1 MKMNETVLKH
11 SEIFLKV
18 VETSS
23 ISMAADL
30 LGLSKGF
37 VSQTISDL
45 EDATG
50 TELLDRSKRPLRT
63 TNRGLELYQ
72 LLSEQRKELNDLM
85 FRFKE
90 TSNQKSSVSIGLIE
104 SLFRSIGKGFCSK
117 IGEDCHS
124 LTLTFGSVWELERL
138 FFEKK
143 IDMYTSWYG
152 SQLENTVS
160 VPIVSQPILVA
171 YPKSVDFAAVT
182 STKDLFR
189 KLSLMGYPVIVH
201 PNFSFSPHAVTSLLD
216 ASGYSFVRKYK
227 VDGVEL
233 QLELVA
239 QNLGWCMTQPICFF
253 GAELLLKNIKVV
265 PLFDKQRTI
274 YLITRKTTP
283 TDATSLALNALKKE
297 LIESVLPPLVA
308 AFREFSDFQQPQ
320 LDKIMTID
328 PVS

>member
-1 MKMNETVLKH
+1 
-11 SEIFLKV
+11 
-18 VETSS
+18 
-23 ISMAADL
+23 
-30 LGLSKGF
+30 
-37 VSQTISDL
+37 
-45 EDATG
+45 
-50 TELLDRSKRPLRT
+50 
-63 TNRGLELYQ
+63 
-72 LLSEQRKELNDLM
+72 M

-297 LIESVLPPLVA
+297 LMESVLPPLVA

>member
-1 MKMNETVLKH
+1 MNETVLKH

-23 ISMAADL
+23 ISKAADL

-37 VSQTISDL
+37 VSQAMSEL
-45 EDATG
+45 ENKIG
-50 TELLDRSKRPLRT
+50 TELLDRSTRPLRV

-72 LLSEQRKELNDLM
+72 LLCEQRKELNDLM

-90 TSNQKSSVSIGLIE
+90 VSNQKSSVSIGFIE
-104 SLFRSIGKGFCSK
+104 SLFRSVGKGFCSR
-117 IGEDCHS
+117 IRENCHS

-143 IDMYTSWYG
+143 IDMYTSWYS
-152 SQLENTVS
+152 SQLANTVS
-160 VPIVSQPILVA
+160 IPVLSQPILVA
-171 YPKSVDFAAVT
+171 YPKSAEFSATA
-182 STKDLFR
+182 SNQDLFR

-201 PNFSFSPHAVTSLLD
+201 PNFSFSPYAVTSLLD
-216 ASGYSFVRKYK
+216 ASGYPFVRKYR

-239 QNLGWCMTQPICFF
+239 QNFGWCMTQPICFF
-253 GAELLLKNIKVV
+253 GAEHLLRNMNVV
-265 PLFDKQRTI
+265 PLFEKQRTI

-283 TDATSLALNALKKE
+283 TDATSLALNALKQE
-297 LIESVLPPLVA
+297 LSAVILPRLKD
-308 AFREFSDFQQPQ
+308 AFKEFSDFDSSQ
-320 LDKIMTID
+320 LDQLMTI
-328 PVS
+328 